1 MFQHAFKYLEDHR
14 SNGTTEKR
22 AETFEN
28 VARQIA
34 ENKVDKRTEKERKKA
49 EIEGKNLEDYFT
61 TFRAPSFKHD
71 HWKMELNKTQLE
83 DIENFPDC
91 QSAIEMLGYD

>member
-49 EIEGKNLEDYFT
+49 EIEGKILEDYFT